1 MAEPTIKKVDF
12 SLNEEAKKFATFHE
26 KFVAQYKKEVIIL
39 DGGNWQ
45 PSCPMTES
53 DRDRIELCTIFAYQ
67 KLTVD
72 MSDDDVRRMLAYLT
86 IGLKT
91 QTSRN
96 YGLRAILR
104 VMQARNLITLEGLQD
119 FIRAY
124 EPKTIIRQQA
134 DADVEIQKPTQSF
147 GDESM

>member
-1 MAEPTIKKVDF
+1 MAEPTIKKVEF
-12 SLNEEAKKFATFHE
+12 SLNEETKKFATFHG
-26 KFVAQYKKEVIIL
+26 KFVAQYKKEVATL
-39 DGGNWQ
+39 GGDNWQ

-67 KLTVD
+67 KLTAD

-104 VMQARNLITLEGLQD
+104 VMQARKLITLEGLQD

-124 EPKTIIRQQA
+124 ESKTIIRQQA
-134 DADVEIQKPTQSF
+134 DVEIQKLREQSF